1 METKK
6 VILAD
11 SSYTIRRITELSFS
25 EEEGIELITLE
36 NGFNIKDKLIELKP
50 AVVLVD
56 IKLSGLNGY
65 DICKFISETESL
77 KDVQVFLMKGG
88 FEPINE
94 GLLKDL
100 KYVDIITKPFDSNE
114 LVSSIK
120 DMLDKGSVKAPPIA
134 PEDLPEI
141 DSIEEDEEDISFSDI
156 EDELG
161 SDKIISE
168 DMDQEKEEE
177 YMEEVLPSEEI
188 TQGPQMEK
196 ESPLDA
202 NTYDTDEIENP
213 FKEEKAVIKEE
224 SLVKEE
230 IKVEKELIKTEETE
244 KKLVEEKEKEIF
256 EKVEE
261 KEEVPVSEKEEQPI
275 EEKEV
280 KIVEKEEEKVEDFF
294 AISKAEEPSEPVE
307 TEETEEKPVDEKEV
321 KIVEKEEEKIE
332 DFFTISEA
340 EEPSEP
346 VETEETEEKPV
357 DEKEKEIVE
366 KEEVSVSEKEE
377 QSVEEKVKDFFA
389 ASETKESSESDEL
402 EEAEEQL
409 KEEKAEKI
417 IEEKIEIEEEI
428 KKEEIKIEKKVEK
441 PEPAAEKKEFE
452 YVEEMSQ
459 EQKEEIFEKVE
470 DKMTLVI
477 KEILWEIVPS
487 LADKIIKEEISKIKS
502 DMNG

>member
-36 NGFNIKDKLIELKP
+36 NGFNIKEKLIELKP

-120 DMLDKGSVKAPPIA
+120 NMLDKGSVKAPPIA

-156 EDELG
+156 EDELE

-168 DMDQEKEEE
+168 DVDQEKEEA

-188 TQGPQMEK
+188 TQGPQIEK

-213 FKEEKAVIKEE
+213 FKEEKAV
-224 SLVKEE
+224 V
-230 IKVEKELIKTEETE
+230 KVEKELIETEETEEKSVEEKEEEKEFIETEETEEKLVEEKEEEIVEKEEKVEDFFTISEDEEPSEPIETEETE
-244 KKLVEEKEKEIF
+244 KKLVE
-256 EKVEE
+256 
-261 KEEVPVSEKEEQPI
+261 
-275 EEKEV
+275 
-280 KIVEKEEEKVEDFF
+280 
-294 AISKAEEPSEPVE
+294 
-307 TEETEEKPVDEKEV
+307 
-321 KIVEKEEEKIE
+321 
-332 DFFTISEA
+332 
-340 EEPSEP
+340 
-346 VETEETEEKPV
+346 
-357 DEKEKEIVE
+357 
-366 KEEVSVSEKEE
+366 EKEE

-389 ASETKESSESDEL
+389 ASKTKESSESDEL

-409 KEEKAEKI
+409 KEEKAE
-417 IEEKIEIEEEI
+417 EKIEIEEEFE
-428 KKEEIKIEKKVEK
+428 KEEIKIEEKVEK
-441 PEPAAEKKEFE
+441 PEPAVEKKEFE

>member
-6 VILAD
+6 VVLAD

-36 NGFNIKDKLIELKP
+36 NGFNIKEKLIELKP

-65 DICKFISETESL
+65 DVCKFINETESL

-141 DSIEEDEEDISFSDI
+141 DSIEEDEEEISFSDI
-156 EDELG
+156 EEELK

-168 DMDQEKEEE
+168 DMDQEKEEA

-188 TQGPQMEK
+188 TQGPQTER

-213 FKEEKAVIKEE
+213 FKEEKAVVKEK
-224 SLVKEE
+224 SLVEE
-230 IKVEKELIKTEETE
+230 VIKVEKELIGTEEAE
-244 KKLVEEKEKEIF
+244 KKLVEEKEEEIVEKE
-256 EKVEE
+256 EE
-261 KEEVPVSEKEEQPI
+261 KEEVPVSEI
-275 EEKEV
+275 EEESV
-280 KIVEKEEEKVEDFF
+280 EEKVEDFF
-294 AISKAEEPSEPVE
+294 TISEAEEPSEPVE

-417 IEEKIEIEEEI
+417 IEEKIEIEEEFE
-428 KKEEIKIEKKVEK
+428 KEEIKIEEKVEK
-441 PEPAAEKKEFE
+441 PEPAVEKKEFE
-452 YVEEMSQ
+452 DVKEMSQ
-459 EQKEEIFEKVE
+459 DQKEEIFEKVE
-470 DKMTLVI
+470 DKLTLAI
-477 KEILWEIVPS
+477 KEILWEIVPPI
-487 LADKIIKEEISKIKS
+487 ADKIIKEEINQIKS
-502 DMNG
+502 DINS

>member
-36 NGFNIKDKLIELKP
+36 NGFNIKEKLIELKP

-141 DSIEEDEEDISFSDI
+141 DSIEEDEADISFSDI
-156 EDELG
+156 KDELE

-168 DMDQEKEEE
+168 DMDQEKEEA

-188 TQGPQMEK
+188 TQGPQIEK

-213 FKEEKAVIKEE
+213 FKEEKAV
-224 SLVKEE
+224 V
-230 IKVEKELIKTEETE
+230 KVEKEFI
-244 KKLVEEKEKEIF
+244 
-256 EKVEE
+256 
-261 KEEVPVSEKEEQPI
+261 
-275 EEKEV
+275 
-280 KIVEKEEEKVEDFF
+280 
-294 AISKAEEPSEPVE
+294 E
-307 TEETEEKPVDEKEV
+307 TEETEEKSVEEKEEE
-321 KIVEKEEEKIE
+321 IVEKEEKVE

-346 VETEETEEKPV
+346 IETEETEK
-357 DEKEKEIVE
+357 KLVE
-366 KEEVSVSEKEE
+366 EKEE

-389 ASETKESSESDEL
+389 ASKTKESSEFDEL

-409 KEEKAEKI
+409 KEEKV
-417 IEEKIEIEEEI
+417 EEKIEIEEEFE
-428 KKEEIKIEKKVEK
+428 KEEIKIEEKVEK
-441 PEPAAEKKEFE
+441 PEPAVEKKGFE

>member
-6 VILAD
+6 VVLAD

-36 NGFNIKDKLIELKP
+36 NGFNIKEKLIELKP

-65 DICKFISETESL
+65 DVCKFINETESL

-141 DSIEEDEEDISFSDI
+141 DSIEEDEEEISFSDI
-156 EDELG
+156 EEELK

-168 DMDQEKEEE
+168 DMDQEKEEA

-188 TQGPQMEK
+188 TQGPQTER

-213 FKEEKAVIKEE
+213 FKEEKAVVKEK

-230 IKVEKELIKTEETE
+230 IKVEKELIGTEEAE
-244 KKLVEEKEKEIF
+244 KKLVEEKEEEIVEKE
-256 EKVEE
+256 EE
-261 KEEVPVSEKEEQPI
+261 KEEVPVSEI
-275 EEKEV
+275 EEESV
-280 KIVEKEEEKVEDFF
+280 EEKV
-294 AISKAEEPSEPVE
+294 
-307 TEETEEKPVDEKEV
+307 
-321 KIVEKEEEKIE
+321 E

-346 VETEETEEKPV
+346 VETEEA
-357 DEKEKEIVE
+357 EKEPVE
-366 KEEVSVSEKEE
+366 EREE

-389 ASETKESSESDEL
+389 ASETKEPSESAEL
-402 EEAEEQL
+402 EEAEEQPK
-409 KEEKAEKI
+409 KEKV
-417 IEEKIEIEEEI
+417 EEKIEIEEEFE
-428 KKEEIKIEKKVEK
+428 KEEIKIEEKVEK
-441 PEPAAEKKEFE
+441 PEPAVEKKEFE
-452 YVEEMSQ
+452 DVKEMSQ
-459 EQKEEIFEKVE
+459 DQKEEIFEKVE
-470 DKMTLVI
+470 DKLTLAI
-477 KEILWEIVPS
+477 KEILWEIVPPI
-487 LADKIIKEEISKIKS
+487 ADKIIKEEINQIKS
-502 DMNG
+502 DINS

>member
-36 NGFNIKDKLIELKP
+36 NGFNIKEKLIELKP

-120 DMLDKGSVKAPPIA
+120 NMLDKGSVKAPPIA

-156 EDELG
+156 EDELE

-168 DMDQEKEEE
+168 DVDQEKEEA

-188 TQGPQMEK
+188 TQGPQIEK

-213 FKEEKAVIKEE
+213 FKEEKAV
-224 SLVKEE
+224 V
-230 IKVEKELIKTEETE
+230 KVEKELIETEETEEKSVEKKEEEKEFIETEETEEKLVEEKEEEIVEKEEKVEDFFTISEDEEPSEPIETEETE
-244 KKLVEEKEKEIF
+244 KKLVE
-256 EKVEE
+256 
-261 KEEVPVSEKEEQPI
+261 
-275 EEKEV
+275 
-280 KIVEKEEEKVEDFF
+280 
-294 AISKAEEPSEPVE
+294 
-307 TEETEEKPVDEKEV
+307 
-321 KIVEKEEEKIE
+321 
-332 DFFTISEA
+332 
-340 EEPSEP
+340 
-346 VETEETEEKPV
+346 
-357 DEKEKEIVE
+357 
-366 KEEVSVSEKEE
+366 EKEE

-389 ASETKESSESDEL
+389 ASKTKESSESDEL

-409 KEEKAEKI
+409 KEEKAE
-417 IEEKIEIEEEI
+417 EKIEIEEEFE
-428 KKEEIKIEKKVEK
+428 KEEIKIEEKVEK
-441 PEPAAEKKEFE
+441 PEPAVEKKEFE

>member
-36 NGFNIKDKLIELKP
+36 NGFNIKEKLIELKP

-56 IKLSGLNGY
+56 IKLSGFNGY

-156 EDELG
+156 EDELE

-168 DMDQEKEEE
+168 DVDQEKEEA

-188 TQGPQMEK
+188 TQGPQIEK

-213 FKEEKAVIKEE
+213 FKEEKAV
-224 SLVKEE
+224 V
-230 IKVEKELIKTEETE
+230 KVEKELI
-244 KKLVEEKEKEIF
+244 
-256 EKVEE
+256 
-261 KEEVPVSEKEEQPI
+261 
-275 EEKEV
+275 
-280 KIVEKEEEKVEDFF
+280 
-294 AISKAEEPSEPVE
+294 E
-307 TEETEEKPVDEKEV
+307 TEETEEKSAE
-321 KIVEKEEEKIE
+321 EKEEEKAE
-332 DFFTISEA
+332 DIFTISEA

-346 VETEETEEKPV
+346 IETEETEK
-357 DEKEKEIVE
+357 KSVE
-366 KEEVSVSEKEE
+366 EKEE

-389 ASETKESSESDEL
+389 ASKTKESSESDEL

-409 KEEKAEKI
+409 KEEKAE
-417 IEEKIEIEEEI
+417 EKIEIEEEFE
-428 KKEEIKIEKKVEK
+428 KEEIKIEEKVEK
-441 PEPAAEKKEFE
+441 PEPAVEKKEFE

-502 DMNG
+502 NMNG

>member
-36 NGFNIKDKLIELKP
+36 NGFNIKEKLIELKP

-65 DICKFISETESL
+65 DICKFIGETESL

-156 EDELG
+156 KDELE

-168 DMDQEKEEE
+168 DMDQEKEEA

-188 TQGPQMEK
+188 TQGPQIEK

-213 FKEEKAVIKEE
+213 FKEEKAV
-224 SLVKEE
+224 V
-230 IKVEKELIKTEETE
+230 KVEKELI
-244 KKLVEEKEKEIF
+244 
-256 EKVEE
+256 
-261 KEEVPVSEKEEQPI
+261 
-275 EEKEV
+275 
-280 KIVEKEEEKVEDFF
+280 
-294 AISKAEEPSEPVE
+294 E
-307 TEETEEKPVDEKEV
+307 TEETEEKSVEEKEEE
-321 KIVEKEEEKIE
+321 IVEKEEKVE

-346 VETEETEEKPV
+346 VETDGTEEKSVEEKEEEKEFIETEETEEKLV
-357 DEKEKEIVE
+357 EEKEEEIVE
-366 KEEVSVSEKEE
+366 KEEKVEDFFTISEAEEPSEPIETEETEKKLVEEKEE

-389 ASETKESSESDEL
+389 ASKTKESSEFDEL

-409 KEEKAEKI
+409 KEEKV
-417 IEEKIEIEEEI
+417 EEKIEIEEEFE
-428 KKEEIKIEKKVEK
+428 KEEIKIEEKVEK
-441 PEPAAEKKEFE
+441 PEPAVEKKGFE

>member
-36 NGFNIKDKLIELKP
+36 NGFNIKEKLIELKP

-56 IKLSGLNGY
+56 IKLSGFNGY

-156 EDELG
+156 EDELE

-168 DMDQEKEEE
+168 DVDQEKEEA

-188 TQGPQMEK
+188 TQGPQIEK

-213 FKEEKAVIKEE
+213 FKEEKAV
-224 SLVKEE
+224 V
-230 IKVEKELIKTEETE
+230 KVEKELI
-244 KKLVEEKEKEIF
+244 
-256 EKVEE
+256 
-261 KEEVPVSEKEEQPI
+261 
-275 EEKEV
+275 
-280 KIVEKEEEKVEDFF
+280 
-294 AISKAEEPSEPVE
+294 E
-307 TEETEEKPVDEKEV
+307 TEETEEKSAEEKEEE
-321 KIVEKEEEKIE
+321 IVEKEEKVE

-346 VETEETEEKPV
+346 IETEETEK
-357 DEKEKEIVE
+357 KSVE
-366 KEEVSVSEKEE
+366 EKEE

-389 ASETKESSESDEL
+389 ASKTKESSESDEL

-409 KEEKAEKI
+409 KEEKAE
-417 IEEKIEIEEEI
+417 EKIEIEEEFE
-428 KKEEIKIEKKVEK
+428 KEEIKIEEKVEK
-441 PEPAAEKKEFE
+441 PEPAVEKKEFE

-502 DMNG
+502 NMNG